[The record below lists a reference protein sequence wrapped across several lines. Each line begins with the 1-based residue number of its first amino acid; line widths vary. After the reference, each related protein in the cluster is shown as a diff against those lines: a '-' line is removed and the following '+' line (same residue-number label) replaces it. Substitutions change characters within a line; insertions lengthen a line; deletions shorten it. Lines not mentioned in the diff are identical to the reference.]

1 LVRYF
6 RLKRASSVTVYSC
19 MRSASLMFVV
29 EAYAFEGM
37 AVTAALVFYKIDPSD
52 QDKVAVPK

>member
-1 LVRYF
+1 
-6 RLKRASSVTVYSC
+6 
-19 MRSASLMFVV
+19 MFVV